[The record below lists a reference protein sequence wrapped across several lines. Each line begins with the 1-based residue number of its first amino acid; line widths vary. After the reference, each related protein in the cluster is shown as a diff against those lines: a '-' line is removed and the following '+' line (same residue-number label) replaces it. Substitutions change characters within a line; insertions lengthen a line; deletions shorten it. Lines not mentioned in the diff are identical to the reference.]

1 MALSWRPRIVCMT
14 GEGLTLFELGS
25 DSDFSNIYTMY
36 NTGERNEPEIIIFK
50 FKKQPLDPLSYP
62 IKYPN

>member
-1 MALSWRPRIVCMT
+1 MEMTLSWKPRIVCIT

-36 NTGERNEPEIIIFK
+36 NTGERSEQ
-50 FKKQPLDPLSYP
+50 KKV
-62 IKYPN
+62 